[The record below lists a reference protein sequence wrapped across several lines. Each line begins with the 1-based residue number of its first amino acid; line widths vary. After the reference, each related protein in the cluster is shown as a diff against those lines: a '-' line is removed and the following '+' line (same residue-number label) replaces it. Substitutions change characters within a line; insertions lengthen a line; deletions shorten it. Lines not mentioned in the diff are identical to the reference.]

1 MGSTSGVPYDP
12 ALDDQLNPYRTMPG
26 AGSGNFGGVGA
37 PPLTIV
43 RLAGYTFGSDPEE
56 VYLASDGNHYVG
68 NGYQLIGAPL
78 TDNTWSP
85 SGEPPRTGGATRP
98 ERPPMSDT
106 VWKDNGDGTETLWE
120 TQYDLDGRVISAQP
134 VAGTTRPLAQDKT
147 PQIDYVTR
155 NGKTY
160 KITTHPDGSTST
172 EEVLGLPAE
181 EAPEPGTTGIQTKL
195 PNGNIGVL
203 MDDGNF
209 KDTGVPWPVEDEDAP
224 ELKTF
229 PDNSLW
235 QWDKVAGDWVKIAD
249 APPKDNTAKEVAAM
263 QIAANAA
270 NNAARMAF
278 DAAEN
283 AAQRAFQAAEN
294 EKNRAFEA
302 KENKL
307 GREQDWAI
315 EQGRREQE
323 HKDRQLAA
331 AEAFA
336 TYVNS
341 VDPTALP
348 AFLAAGGGKLGGG
361 SLVNAANEGA
371 SAITDK
377 ALLPAARQLGIA
389 REDFVAAV
397 SPEAQAAASAAASR
411 GSDPL
416 SRSGLGYRSPRQGLG
431 GGMGQTGS
439 IVRTPNN
446 AGGDP
451 LQRKPRDFSE
461 WKFPMFAEGGMTRA
475 PMFMVGDSIGPNP
488 WGQANPEMIQN
499 PTGAPIRVTPIP
511 RFAYGTELASL
522 GPVGRAPGVR
532 ITAPTNTWDRP
543 KQRSW
548 DRPHSGRS
556 IDYGDDDRSS
566 QIPPPPPAPSP
577 PAPDPA
583 PPSSTVPVTTPGTVG
598 SGLDLGITAADRTLM
613 DEVLALRTGIN
624 QLESPGYIYNLD
636 FWNQLP
642 TWQKAYALGLQAKY
656 GIGAEDWQA
665 EAARNRLAGMGR
677 QGMTVRY

>member
-12 ALDDQLNPYRTMPG
+12 SLDDQLSPYRNMPG
-26 AGSGNFGGVGA
+26 AGSGNFGGGDGPVADGPLEWLLGEDGWGWYYTDTLFPGRPVGSVVS
-37 PPLTIV
+37 T
-43 RLAGYTFGSDPEE
+43 DPNQ
-56 VYLASDGNHYVG
+56 GKG
-68 NGYQLIGAPL
+68 GG
-78 TDNTWSP
+78 
-85 SGEPPRTGGATRP
+85 GGGASFP
-98 ERPPMSDT
+98 ERPPMSKT
-106 VWKDNGDGTETLWE
+106 EWKANGDGTETLWE
-120 TQYDLDGRVISAQP
+120 TQFDLDGRVISAHAVP
-134 VAGTTRPLAQDKT
+134 GSTRPLAQDKT

-160 KITTHPDGSTST
+160 KITTHPDGSTSPP

-397 SPEAQAAASAAASR
+397 SPEAQAAAEAAASR

-439 IVRTPNN
+439 D
-446 AGGDP
+446 GGDP

-511 RFAYGTELASL
+511 RFAHGTELASL

-543 KQRSW
+543 KQWSW
-548 DRPHSGRS
+548 DRPGRS

-583 PPSSTVPVTTPGTVG
+583 PPPPTVPVTTPGTVG
-598 SGLDLGITAADRTLM
+598 SGLDLGITAADRALM